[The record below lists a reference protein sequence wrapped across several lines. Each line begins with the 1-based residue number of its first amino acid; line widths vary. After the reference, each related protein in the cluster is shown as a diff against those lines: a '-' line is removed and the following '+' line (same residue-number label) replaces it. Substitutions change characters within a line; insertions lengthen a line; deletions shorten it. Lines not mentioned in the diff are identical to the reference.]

1 MDFTGQS
8 AQITIVAATSHT
20 RIAPS
25 GGTNTHMPEVPLRDR
40 LIAYALLPLPP
51 SRIRLLIQT
60 FDPLSKMCSASP
72 SMLRQLLSIDGA
84 DAGAPWRNDELRKQ
98 IDAVRSSTVTLADD
112 DYPPL
117 LRQLVDPPLALFY
130 RGNLALASKQSIAMV
145 GSRKASPYAISAAA
159 HLARD
164 LVSVGLSVVSG
175 LALGV
180 DAAAHR
186 ATLDA
191 SGNTI
196 AILGTGIDLVY
207 PPKNRRL
214 FSDIEKGG
222 LILTEFPPGTPPF
235 RYNFPVRNR
244 IISGISLGTVIVE
257 ATGRSGSLTT
267 ARTAA
272 EQNREVY
279 AVPGSI
285 FSPGSEGTHRLIQYG
300 VKLVH
305 DANDILDELKSKL
318 HVAPAPP
325 EQPPSPLREVLTA
338 FRRDEGI
345 HIDTVAESLGRSVA
359 GLSEPLLQLELD
371 GWLKALPGGR
381 YVRMR

>member
-1 MDFTGQS
+1 
-8 AQITIVAATSHT
+8 
-20 RIAPS
+20 
-25 GGTNTHMPEVPLRDR
+25 MPEVPLRDR

-51 SRIRLLIQT
+51 SRIRLLIET
-60 FDPLSKMCSASP
+60 FDPLSKMCSAS
-72 SMLRQLLSIDGA
+72 SAMLRRLLSIDGPNA
-84 DAGAPWRNDELRKQ
+84 AEPWRNDELRRQ
-98 IDAVRSSTVTLADD
+98 MEALRGAAVTLADD

-130 RGNLALASKQSIAMV
+130 RGNLALAGRQSIAMV

-164 LVSVGLSVVSG
+164 LVSVGLTVVSG

-191 SGNTI
+191 SGDTI

-214 FSDIEKGG
+214 FNDIEKNG
-222 LILTEFPPGTPPF
+222 LILTEFRPGTPPLPF
-235 RYNFPVRNR
+235 HFPIRNR

-257 ATGRSGSLTT
+257 ATGRSGSLIT

-272 EQNREVY
+272 EQNREVF

-325 EQPPSPLREVLTA
+325 EQPPSPLREVLEA
-338 FRRDEGI
+338 FRRGEGT
-345 HIDTVAESLGRSVA
+345 HIDFAAESLGRPVA
-359 GLSEPLLQLELD
+359 AISEPLLQLEID

-381 YVRMR
+381 YLRMR